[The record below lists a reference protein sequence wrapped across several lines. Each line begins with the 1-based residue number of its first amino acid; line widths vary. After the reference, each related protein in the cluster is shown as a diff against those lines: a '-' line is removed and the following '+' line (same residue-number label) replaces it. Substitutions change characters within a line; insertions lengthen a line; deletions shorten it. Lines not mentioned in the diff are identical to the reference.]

1 MVIVRF
7 ISAIHTLEDIENF
20 YPTMPSFYHEYL
32 ANRTESF
39 ERIGLGGYRD
49 AAYFLVTLLQWIVD
63 ADLQTQNLPLQ
74 SNPVDTWRF
83 FYDLLSSPGHNAALT
98 VLGTFDSDNTGIEN
112 ILNMTPE
119 ELTRIFHS
127 KLISKFIRKAFYP
140 LSLYLLS
147 S

>member
-127 KLISKFIRKAFYP
+127 KLI
-140 LSLYLLS
+140 
-147 S
+147 